1 MGKNDTGKSIEK
13 FIMGFILGCF
23 IITCIYVGAA
33 KISEG
38 KNQGGTED
46 GSPHFDTME
55 QGTIE
60 GTYFQYIIIADR
72 DTDVEYLIIRR
83 GDNVSVTLMRDSG
96 GMVLLRE

>member
-1 MGKNDTGKSIEK
+1 MGKNDVGKPIEK

-23 IITCIYVGAA
+23 IITCIFAGIV
-33 KISEG
+33 KMSRSESRG
-38 KNQGGTED
+38 EMED
-46 GSPHFDTME
+46 ESPHFDTME